1 MKKLILLLVAVIV
14 FLCALIFS
22 APQADDLS
30 GTWLGNTVV
39 PSGETD
45 ELTMILEKTADGYKG
60 KISDSLGMVTEAAIY
75 SFVLRDNKVTLNFAI
90 NDGTEI
96 VVELTLTEGKLVGA
110 WSDPGGESGSLE
122 LSKQK

>member
-96 VVELTLTEGKLVGA
+96 AVELTLTEGQLVGA

>member
-1 MKKLILLLVAVIV
+1 MKKLILLLVAVAV

-22 APQADDLS
+22 APQTDDLS
-30 GTWLGNTVV
+30 GIWTGKTVV
-39 PSGETD
+39 PTGETD
-45 ELTMILEKTADGYKG
+45 DLTMILEKTADGYKG
-60 KISDSLGMVTEAAIY
+60 KISDSLGLVTEAAIY
-75 SFVLRDNKVTLNFAI
+75 SFVFKDNKVTLSFAI

-96 VVELTLTEGKLVGA
+96 AVELTLTEGKLVGT

>member
-14 FLCALIFS
+14 FLCVLIFS

-96 VVELTLTEGKLVGA
+96 AVELTLTEGQLVGA